1 MSGGNGMKHPNDM
14 PLICEVN
21 HSVKV
26 EMAR

>member
-1 MSGGNGMKHPNDM
+1 MSGGNGVKYPDDM

-21 HSVKV
+21 HFVKV